1 MAMRDIGGSFTAGPL
16 RLRDAALF
24 TDLYELTMAAAF
36 FRQGIR
42 GPATFS
48 LFVRRLPE
56 TRAFL
61 VAAGLEDALDF
72 LHALHFSP
80 AAVAHLGT
88 LGLFDDAF
96 LEWLVGFRFTGA
108 VRAVPEGTVV
118 FADEPMLEVTGPIL
132 EAQLVESAVINF
144 CHLQT
149 LLTSKAA
156 RVVLA
161 AGGRSVA
168 EFGLRRTAGIDA
180 AIKAA
185 RSAYVAGCNLTSNVL
200 AWMEYAIPV
209 TGTMAHSFVTAFA
222 SELEAFEAFAETFP
236 AGTVLLLDSY
246 DTVAAAYKAVAVAAL
261 LASQGR
267 RLAGV
272 RLDSGDI
279 VVLSRQ
285 VRAILDEAGLEGVP
299 ILVSGG
305 LDEHAVEAYLAAG
318 APIDAFGIGTRMNV
332 SADAP
337 YLDMV
342 YKLVRFEGRD
352 ILKLS
357 EGKESWVGEKQ
368 VLRTRR
374 DDGRFARDVLALAEE
389 PVPVG
394 TEALLQPVMAAGGLL
409 RPHPTLEQVRARC
422 TDQLRSLPEE
432 LRRLRGHGS
441 YTVDKSAALRERQAT
456 AAAKVVGSDRS

>member
-1 MAMRDIGGSFTAGPL
+1 MPISDVGGSFTAGPL

-36 FRQGIR
+36 FRHGIR

-72 LHALHFSP
+72 LRALHFSP
-80 AAVAHLGT
+80 AAVAHLRT

-96 LEWLVGFRFTGA
+96 LEWLVGFRFSGE
-108 VRAVPEGTVV
+108 VRAVPEGTIV
-118 FADEPMLEVTGPIL
+118 FADEPILEVTGPIL
-132 EAQLVESAVINF
+132 EAQMVESALLNF

-156 RVVLA
+156 RVVIA

-185 RSAYVAGCNLTSNVL
+185 RSAYIAGCDLTSNVL
-200 AWMEYAIPV
+200 AGMEYAIPV

-222 SELEAFEAFAETFP
+222 SELEAFRAFAETFP
-236 AGTVLLLDSY
+236 GGAVLLLDSY
-246 DTVAAAYKAVAVAAL
+246 DTVAAAHKAVEVAAV
-261 LASQGR
+261 LARQGR

-279 VVLSRQ
+279 VELSRQ
-285 VRAILDEAGLEGVP
+285 VRAILDGAGLTGVP

-368 VLRTRR
+368 VVRTRR
-374 DDGRFARDVLALAEE
+374 EDGWFGGDILALADE
-389 PVPVG
+389 PVPAG
-394 TEALLQPVMAAGGLL
+394 AEPLLQPVMAAGELL
-409 RPHPTLEQVRARC
+409 RPHPTLDEVRARC
-422 TDQLRSLPEE
+422 AAQLGSLPEE
-432 LRRLRGHGS
+432 LRRLREAGS
-441 YTVDKSAALRERQAT
+441 YTVDYSDALRARQALAK
-456 AAAKVVGSDRS
+456 AAVGP

>member
-1 MAMRDIGGSFTAGPL
+1 MATRDIGGSFTAGPL

-36 FRQGIR
+36 FRHGIR
-42 GPATFS
+42 GSATFS

-80 AAVAHLGT
+80 AAVAHLRT
-88 LGLFDDAF
+88 LGLFDNAF
-96 LEWLVGFRFTGA
+96 LEWLVGFRFTGE

-118 FADEPMLEVTGPIL
+118 FADEPIVEVTGPIL
-132 EAQLVESAVINF
+132 EAQMVESALINF

-161 AGGRSVA
+161 ARGRSVA
-168 EFGLRRTAGIDA
+168 EFGLRRTAGVDA

-185 RSAYVAGCNLTSNVL
+185 RSAYIAGCDLTSNVL
-200 AWMEYAIPV
+200 AGMEYAIPV

-222 SELEAFEAFAETFP
+222 SEVESFRVFAETFP
-236 AGTVLLLDSY
+236 GGAVLLLDSY
-246 DTVAAAYKAVAVAAL
+246 DTVAAAHKAVEVAEL
-261 LASQGR
+261 LARKGR

-279 VVLSRQ
+279 VELSGQ
-285 VRAILDEAGLEGVP
+285 VRAILDEAGLTGVP

-357 EGKESWVGEKQ
+357 EGKETWVGEKQ
-368 VLRTRR
+368 VVRTRR
-374 DDGRFARDVLALAEE
+374 EDGRFARDTLALADE
-389 PVPVG
+389 PVPAG
-394 TEALLQPVMAAGGLL
+394 AEPLLQPVMARGELL
-409 RPHPTLEQVRARC
+409 RPHPTLEEVRRLCAA
-422 TDQLRSLPEE
+422 QLGSLPEE

-441 YTVDKSAALRERQAT
+441 YVMDYSDALRARQAVAT
-456 AAAKVVGSDRS
+456 AAVGP

>member
-1 MAMRDIGGSFTAGPL
+1 MVIRDIGGAFDAGPL

-36 FRQGIR
+36 FRHGIS

-48 LFVRRLPE
+48 LFVRGLPE

-61 VAAGLEDALDF
+61 VAGGLEDALDF
-72 LHALHFSP
+72 LHSVRFSP
-80 AAVAHLGT
+80 GAVAHLRT
-88 LGLFDDAF
+88 LGLFEDAF
-96 LEWLVGFRFTGA
+96 LEWLIGFRFSGE

-118 FADEPMLEVTGPIL
+118 FADEPILEVSGPIL
-132 EAQLVESAVINF
+132 EAQMVESVLLNF

-149 LLTSKAA
+149 VLASKAA

-168 EFGLRRTAGIDA
+168 EFGLRRSPGIDA
-180 AIKAA
+180 AMKAA
-185 RSAYVAGCNLTSNVL
+185 RSAYVAGCDLTSNVL
-200 AWMEYAIPV
+200 AGMEYDIPV
-209 TGTMAHSFVTAFA
+209 TGTMAHSFVTAFT
-222 SELEAFEAFAETFP
+222 SEMEAFRAFADAFP
-236 AGTVLLLDSY
+236 GGAVLLLDSY
-246 DTVAAAYKAVAVAAL
+246 DTIAAAHKAVEVARL
-261 LASQGR
+261 LAHQGR

-279 VVLSRQ
+279 VELSRQ
-285 VRAILDEAGLEGVP
+285 VRAILDEAGLQGVP

-337 YLDMV
+337 SLDMV

-357 EGKESWVGEKQ
+357 EGKETWVGEKQ
-368 VLRTRR
+368 VLRRRR
-374 DDGRFARDVLALAEE
+374 DDGRFAGDVLGLADE
-389 PVPVG
+389 PVPAG
-394 TEALLQPVMAAGGLL
+394 AEPLLQSVMAAGEPL
-409 RPHPTLEQVRARC
+409 RPHPSLDEVRAHC
-422 TDQLRSLPEE
+422 AAQLGSLPEE
-432 LRRLRGHGS
+432 LRRLRGAGS
-441 YTVDKSAALRERQAT
+441 YPVSYSDALRARQASAR
-456 AAAKVVGSDRS
+456 AAVAF

>member
-1 MAMRDIGGSFTAGPL
+1 MPISDVGGSFTSGPL

-36 FRQGIR
+36 FRHGIR
-42 GPATFS
+42 GRATFS

-56 TRAFL
+56 ARAFL

-72 LHALHFSP
+72 LRALHFSP
-80 AAVAHLGT
+80 AAVAHLRT

-96 LEWLVGFRFTGA
+96 LEWLVGFRFSGE
-108 VRAVPEGTVV
+108 VRAVPEGTIV
-118 FADEPMLEVTGPIL
+118 FADEPILEVTGPIL
-132 EAQLVESAVINF
+132 EAQMMESALLNF

-185 RSAYVAGCNLTSNVL
+185 RSAYIAGCDLTSNVL
-200 AWMEYAIPV
+200 AGMEYAIPV

-222 SELEAFEAFAETFP
+222 SELEAFRAFAETFP
-236 AGTVLLLDSY
+236 GGAVLLLDSY
-246 DTVAAAYKAVAVAAL
+246 DTVAAAHKAVDVAAV
-261 LASQGR
+261 LARQGR

-279 VVLSRQ
+279 VELSRQ
-285 VRAILDEAGLEGVP
+285 VRAILDGAGLTGVP

-305 LDEHAVEAYLAAG
+305 LDEHAVEAYLASG

-368 VLRTRR
+368 VVRTRR
-374 DDGRFARDVLALAEE
+374 EDGRFGGDILALADE
-389 PVPVG
+389 PVPAG
-394 TEALLQPVMAAGGLL
+394 ADPLLQPVMAAGELL
-409 RPHPTLEQVRARC
+409 RPHPTLDEVRARC
-422 TDQLRSLPEE
+422 ATQLGSLPEE
-432 LRRLRGHGS
+432 LRRLRRAGA
-441 YTVDKSAALRERQAT
+441 YTVEYSDALRARQALAK
-456 AAAKVVGSDRS
+456 AAVGV

>member
-1 MAMRDIGGSFTAGPL
+1 MAIRGVGGAFDAGPL

-24 TDLYELTMAAAF
+24 TDLYQLTMAAAF
-36 FRQGIR
+36 FRHDIR

-72 LHALHFSP
+72 LGTLHFSP
-80 AAVAHLGT
+80 AAVAHLRT
-88 LGLFDDAF
+88 LSLFDDAF
-96 LEWLVGFRFTGA
+96 LEWLVGFRFSGA

-118 FADEPMLEVTGPIL
+118 FADEPILEVTGPIL
-132 EAQLVESAVINF
+132 EAQMVESALINF

-180 AIKAA
+180 ALKAA
-185 RSAYVAGCNLTSNVL
+185 RSAYIAGCDLTSNVL
-200 AWMEYAIPV
+200 AGMEYAIPV
-209 TGTMAHSFVTAFA
+209 TGTMAHSFVTAFP
-222 SELEAFEAFAETFP
+222 SEAESFRAFAETFP
-236 AGTVLLLDSY
+236 GGAVLLLDSY
-246 DTVAAAYKAVAVAAL
+246 DTVAAAHKAVEVAGL
-261 LASQGR
+261 LERQGR

-279 VVLSRQ
+279 VELSRE
-285 VRAILDEAGLEGVP
+285 VRGILDGAGLTGVP

-305 LDEHAVEAYLAAG
+305 LDEHAVESYLSAG
-318 APIDAFGIGTRMNV
+318 APINGFGIGTRMNV

-357 EGKESWVGEKQ
+357 QGKETWVGEKQ
-368 VLRTRR
+368 VFRTRR
-374 DDGRFARDVLALAEE
+374 DDGRLAGDILAHADE
-389 PVPVG
+389 PVPAGAEPV
-394 TEALLQPVMAAGGLL
+394 LQLVMSAGELR
-409 RPHPTLEQVRARC
+409 RPHPSLDEIRARC
-422 TDQLRSLPEE
+422 AAQLGSLPME
-432 LRRLRGHGS
+432 LRRLREAGS
-441 YTVDKSAALRERQAT
+441 YPVDYSDALRARQAS
-456 AAAKVVGSDRS
+456 AKVAEGP

>member
-1 MAMRDIGGSFTAGPL
+1 
-16 RLRDAALF
+16 
-24 TDLYELTMAAAF
+24 MAAAF
-36 FRQGIR
+36 FRHDIR

-80 AAVAHLGT
+80 AAVAHLRT

-118 FADEPMLEVTGPIL
+118 FADEPILEVTGPIL
-132 EAQLVESAVINF
+132 EAQMVESAVINF

-185 RSAYVAGCNLTSNVL
+185 RSAYVAGCDLTSNVL
-200 AWMEYAIPV
+200 AGMEYAIPV

-222 SELEAFEAFAETFP
+222 SELESFRAFAETFP
-236 AGTVLLLDSY
+236 AGAVLLLDSY
-246 DTVAAAYKAVAVAAL
+246 DTVAAAHKAVAVAAL

-279 VVLSRQ
+279 VALSRQ
-285 VRAILDEAGLEGVP
+285 VRAILDEAGLEGVR

-368 VLRTRR
+368 VVRTRR
-374 DDGRFARDVLALAEE
+374 GDGRFARDILALADE
-389 PVPVG
+389 PVPAG
-394 TEALLQPVMAAGGLL
+394 AEALLQPVMAAGELL
-409 RPHPTLEQVRARC
+409 RPHPTLDEIRARC
-422 TDQLRSLPEE
+422 ADQVGSLPEE
-432 LRRLRGHGS
+432 LRRLRGHSS
-441 YTVDKSAALRERQAT
+441 YTVDYSDALRARQT
-456 AAAKVVGSDRS
+456 AAKAAVGP

>member
-1 MAMRDIGGSFTAGPL
+1 MAIPDVGGAFEAGPL

-36 FRQGIR
+36 FRHGIR

-80 AAVAHLGT
+80 AAVAHLRT
-88 LGLFDDAF
+88 LGLFDDGF
-96 LEWLVGFRFTGA
+96 LEYLVGFRFTGE

-118 FADEPMLEVTGPIL
+118 FADEPILEVSGPIL
-132 EAQLVESAVINF
+132 EAQMVESALLNF

-149 LLTSKAA
+149 VLASKAA

-168 EFGLRRTAGIDA
+168 EFGLRRTPGIDA
-180 AIKAA
+180 ALKAA
-185 RSAYVAGCNLTSNVL
+185 RSAYIAGCELTSNVL
-200 AWMEYAIPV
+200 AGMEYAIPV
-209 TGTMAHSFVTAFA
+209 TGTMAHSFVTAFT
-222 SELEAFEAFAETFP
+222 SEMDAFRAFAETFP
-236 AGTVLLLDSY
+236 AGAVLLLDSY
-246 DTVAAAYKAVAVAAL
+246 DTVAAAHKAVELAGL
-261 LASQGR
+261 LAQQGR

-279 VVLSRQ
+279 VELCRE
-285 VRAILDEAGLEGVP
+285 VRAILDAAGLAGVP

-305 LDEHAVEAYLAAG
+305 LDEHSVEAYLAAG

-337 YLDMV
+337 SLDMV
-342 YKLVRFEGRD
+342 YKLVRFSSRD

-357 EGKESWVGEKQ
+357 QDKETWVGEKQ

-374 DDGRFARDVLALAEE
+374 DDGRFGGDVLGLADE
-389 PVPVG
+389 PVPSG
-394 TEALLQPVMAAGGLL
+394 AEPLLQPVMAGGELL
-409 RPHPTLEQVRARC
+409 RPHPALAAVRTHCA
-422 TDQLRSLPEE
+422 TQLDSLPEE
-432 LRRLRGHGS
+432 LRRLREAGVYEVS
-441 YTVDKSAALRERQAT
+441 YSEALRARQASAR
-456 AAAKVVGSDRS
+456 AAVG

>member
-1 MAMRDIGGSFTAGPL
+1 MAIRDVGGSFDAGPL

-36 FRQGIR
+36 FRHAIR

-61 VAAGLEDALDF
+61 VAAGLEDALEF
-72 LHALHFSP
+72 LRALRFSP
-80 AAVAHLGT
+80 GAVAHLRS
-88 LGLFDDAF
+88 LGLFDEAF
-96 LEWLVGFRFTGA
+96 LEWLVGFRFSGE
-108 VRAVPEGTVV
+108 VRAVAEGTVV
-118 FADEPMLEVTGPIL
+118 FADEPILEVTGPIL
-132 EAQLVESAVINF
+132 EAQMVESVLINF

-149 LLTSKAA
+149 LLASKAA

-180 AIKAA
+180 ALKAA
-185 RSAYVAGCNLTSNVL
+185 RSAYIAGCDLTSNVL
-200 AWMEYAIPV
+200 AGMEYSIQV
-209 TGTMAHSFVTAFA
+209 TGTMAHSFVTAFG
-222 SELEAFEAFAETFP
+222 SELEAFRAFAETFP
-236 AGTVLLLDSY
+236 GGAVLLLDSY
-246 DTVAAAYKAVAVAAL
+246 DTVAAAHKAVEVAGL
-261 LASQGR
+261 LARQGR

-279 VVLSRQ
+279 VELSRQ
-285 VRAILDEAGLEGVP
+285 VRAIFDGAGLEGVP

-305 LDEHAVEAYLAAG
+305 LDEYAVEACLAAG
-318 APIDAFGIGTRMNV
+318 APIDGFGIGTRMNV

-337 YLDMV
+337 FLDMV

-368 VLRTRR
+368 VVRTRR
-374 DDGRFARDVLALAEE
+374 DDGRFAGDILALADEH
-389 PVPVG
+389 VPVSG
-394 TEALLQPVMAAGGLL
+394 EPLLQPVMSEGELL
-409 RPHPTLEQVRARC
+409 RPHPTLDEVRTRC
-422 TDQLRSLPEE
+422 AAQLGSLPEE
-432 LRRLRGHGS
+432 LRRLRGAGS
-441 YTVDKSAALRERQAT
+441 YAVDYSDALRARQASAK
-456 AAAKVVGSDRS
+456 AAVGY

>member
-1 MAMRDIGGSFTAGPL
+1 MPISDVGGSFTAGPL

-36 FRQGIR
+36 FRHGIR

-72 LHALHFSP
+72 LRALHFSP
-80 AAVAHLGT
+80 AAVAHLRM

-96 LEWLVGFRFTGA
+96 LEWLVGFRFSCE
-108 VRAVPEGTVV
+108 VRAVPEGTVM
-118 FADEPMLEVTGPIL
+118 FADEPILEVTGPIL
-132 EAQLVESAVINF
+132 EAQMVESALLNF

-161 AGGRSVA
+161 AGSRSVA

-180 AIKAA
+180 ALKAA
-185 RSAYVAGCNLTSNVL
+185 RSAYIAGCDLTSNVL
-200 AWMEYAIPV
+200 AGMEYGIPV

-222 SELEAFEAFAETFP
+222 NELEAFQAFAETFP
-236 AGTVLLLDSY
+236 GGAVLLLDSY
-246 DTVAAAYKAVAVAAL
+246 DTVAAAHKAVAVAAV
-261 LASQGR
+261 LARQGR

-279 VVLSRQ
+279 LELSRQ
-285 VRAILDEAGLEGVP
+285 VRAILDEADLKGVP

-305 LDEHAVEAYLAAG
+305 LDEHAIEAYLAAG
-318 APIDAFGIGTRMNV
+318 VPIDAFGIGTRMNV

-368 VLRTRR
+368 VVRVRR
-374 DDGRFARDVLALAEE
+374 KDGRFGGDILALADE
-389 PVPVG
+389 PVPAG
-394 TEALLQPVMAAGGLL
+394 ADPLLQPVMAAGELL
-409 RPHPTLEQVRARC
+409 RPHPTLEEVRARC
-422 TDQLRSLPEE
+422 GAQLGSLPEE
-432 LRRLRGHGS
+432 LRQLRGAGS
-441 YTVDKSAALRERQAT
+441 YTVDYSDALRARQASAK
-456 AAAKVVGSDRS
+456 AAVGY

>member
-1 MAMRDIGGSFTAGPL
+1 MAIPDVGGAFDAGPL

-36 FRQGIR
+36 FRHDICGR
-42 GPATFS
+42 ATFS
-48 LFVRRLPE
+48 LFVRRLPA

-61 VAAGLEDALDF
+61 VAAGLEDVLDF
-72 LHALHFSP
+72 LRALHFSP
-80 AAVAHLGT
+80 AAVAHLRT

-96 LEWLVGFRFTGA
+96 LEWLVGFRFSGD

-118 FADEPMLEVTGPIL
+118 FADEPILEVTGPIL
-132 EAQLVESAVINF
+132 EAQMVESAVINF

-185 RSAYVAGCNLTSNVL
+185 RSSYIAGCQLTSNVL
-200 AWMEYAIPV
+200 AGMEYAIPV

-222 SELEAFEAFAETFP
+222 SELESFRAFAETFP
-236 AGTVLLLDSY
+236 GGAVLLLDSY
-246 DTVAAAYKAVAVAAL
+246 DTVAAAHKAVEIGRV
-261 LASQGR
+261 LARQGR

-279 VVLSRQ
+279 VGLSRQ
-285 VRAILDEAGLEGVP
+285 VRAILDEAGLKGVL

-305 LDEHAVEAYLAAG
+305 LDEHAIEAYLAAG

-342 YKLVRFEGRD
+342 YKLVRFEERD

-357 EGKESWVGEKQ
+357 EGKETWIGEKQ
-368 VLRTRR
+368 VVRTRR
-374 DDGRFARDVLALAEE
+374 DDGRFAGDILALADE
-389 PVPVG
+389 PVLAGAAP
-394 TEALLQPVMAAGGLL
+394 LLQPVMAAGKLL
-409 RPHPTLEQVRARC
+409 RPHPALDEVRTHCAA
-422 TDQLRSLPEE
+422 QLRSLPEE
-432 LRRLRGHGS
+432 LRRLQGAGS
-441 YTVDKSAALRERQAT
+441 YPVDYSDGLRARQSAAK
-456 AAAKVVGSDRS
+456 AAVGE